1 MSCYYTLSNLK
12 DEIFLI
18 DAEGSVTRYTVGN
31 VEVSSE
37 SSLNNRYAFQ
47 KEISFVLPGYTKL
60 SLIDK
65 QIAFALNTGET
76 FLWNREFAFTEHYVF
91 TLDEQLNRIQYQLEI
106 DENVDFLPYEISS
119 YEDAESSSTCEYSVA
134 GKPTLEVIKFHEA
147 VLDEENDTLLTGSTL
162 IEFDGVVTL
171 REEYDS
177 QYYQKTVT
185 CSMPLD
191 SENQELN
198 DTLKEFLLNKY
209 IAVIKGQDLHFIAG
223 LELGLIVNSTIA
235 SDDNGSRIELTFQV
249 DENVPLFA
257 SESLSY
263 ATMEP
268 SIFLPV
274 KFAHNGEIGYECDG
288 DGTAYYVL
296 KREFLYD
303 GTGTEN
309 YKALEDYYLPDTH
322 LNIVGTFDDIITF
335 ECPECIISD
344 TLELSTSKID
354 FSESGQT
361 ATFTV
366 YSQRSSWSATSVPSF
381 ITLSPTSGANRTTSV
396 TATCIS
402 GTDAFGFINIANAK
416 NEGKIALQ
424 LKVPKIYVNPEQIN
438 AAAQNV
444 FVTAVTDGLEFDR
457 AEVQV
462 GMLSTSI
469 RVIVEQINDR
479 NWKITISKNPNT
491 STARTIKLYF
501 RHNNGI
507 YLVNVNQERLYRRYE
522 ELRQICE
529 NGELIS
535 LRQVFESYDNEN
547 FFNTGDIIR
556 VQIGTC

>member
-1 MSCYYTLSNLK
+1 MSCNYTLSNLK

-91 TLDEQLNRIQYQLEI
+91 NLDEQVNIIQYQIEI
-106 DENVDFLPYEISS
+106 DENVDFLPYEITS
-119 YEDAESSSTCEYSVA
+119 YDDAPENEACGYSTP
-134 GKPTLEVIKFHEA
+134 GKPKLEVVKLHEA
-147 VLDEENDTLLTGSTL
+147 VLDEENETLLTGSTPIQL
-162 IEFDGVVTL
+162 DGVVTL
-171 REEYDS
+171 KEEYDGNL
-177 QYYQKTVT
+177 YQKTVT

-191 SENQELN
+191 ADNQELN

-209 IAVIKGQDLHFIAG
+209 IVVVEGQDLHFISG
-223 LELGLIVNSTIA
+223 LELGMVVNSTIA

-249 DENVPLFA
+249 DENVPIFA
-257 SESLSY
+257 SESLLY
-263 ATMEP
+263 DEMEP

-335 ECPECIISD
+335 ECPECIIHD
-344 TLELSTSKID
+344 ALELSTSKID

-361 ATFTV
+361 AMFTV

-416 NEGKIALQ
+416 NEGKISVQ
-424 LKVPKIYVNPEQIN
+424 LKVPKIFVQPSEIN
-438 AAAQNV
+438 AAAQDV
-444 FVTAVTDGLEFDR
+444 YVTAITDGLEFER

-462 GMLSTSI
+462 GILSTSI
-469 RVIVEQINDR
+469 RVIVEQVNGR
-479 NWKITISKNPNT
+479 NWKISQPTRP
-491 STARTIKLYF
+491 
-501 RHNNGI
+501 
-507 YLVNVNQERLYRRYE
+507 Q
-522 ELRQICE
+522 
-529 NGELIS
+529 
-535 LRQVFESYDNEN
+535 
-547 FFNTGDIIR
+547 
-556 VQIGTC
+556 